1 VKELQA
7 FMDSELHNQ
16 LGISQDL
23 LMKLDSDK
31 LALLKVGS
39 HFVKQ

>member
-7 FMDSELHNQ
+7 FMDSELCNQ

-23 LMKLDSDK
+23 FLKLEADK

-39 HFVKQ
+39 YFVK